1 MNKSII
7 VLLFF
12 ISLAIGASIAQIAC
26 STAFTTAG
34 ITLSRLETQT
44 LDVQKENAILSEKV
58 YTQGS
63 LSTIASQAATLGF
76 MENKKQTI
84 VLSAP
89 APLALR

>member
-1 MNKSII
+1 MSKSLI

-12 ISLAIGASIAQIAC
+12 IAIAIGASIAQIAC
-26 STAFTTAG
+26 SAAFATDG
-34 ITLSRLETQT
+34 IILSHLETQT
-44 LDVQKENAILSEKV
+44 QEVQKENAILSEKV

-63 LSTIASQAATLGF
+63 LFNVASQAASLGF
-76 MENKKQTI
+76 TENKKQTI